1 MKRIKYTGEVDE
13 HTIQFLEK
21 HGYDASQLCLAK
33 NGKLYVQV
41 EEEENQHHPDDP
53 IQSGVYEHFIN

>member
-13 HTIQFLEK
+13 HTLRFLEK
-21 HGYDASQLCLAK
+21 YGYDADQLHVAP
-33 NGKLYVQV
+33 NGELYVLG